1 MHKVTYLYYVKD
13 STILNDSSIVNDSS
27 VKNNIM
33 KKDLTSKV
41 CKKNIL
47 AVRDSLDVLSGK
59 WKLPIIIT
67 LQNGAHGFNELERT
81 IDGITPKLLSK
92 SLKDLEMNGFVKR
105 EVLPSSPV
113 RVYYSLTD
121 YSDSLNEIID
131 ALRDWGLQHREHI
144 INQ

>member
-1 MHKVTYLYYVKD
+1 
-13 STILNDSSIVNDSS
+13 
-27 VKNNIM
+27 M

-47 AVRDSLDVLSGK
+47 AVRDSLEVLNGK

-67 LQNGAHGFNELERT
+67 LQDGPFGFNELEKS

-105 EVLPSSPV
+105 EVIKGSPIQV
-113 RVYYSLTD
+113 HYSLTN
-121 YSDSLNEIID
+121 YSGSLDQIID
-131 ALRDWGLQHREHI
+131 ALRDWGLQHRKHI
-144 INQ
+144 IEQ

>member
-1 MHKVTYLYYVKD
+1 MHKVTYLYYSID
-13 STILNDSSIVNDSS
+13 STILDDSTIISDSFLKYS
-27 VKNNIM
+27 KM

-47 AVRDSLDVLSGK
+47 AVRDSLEVLSGK

-67 LQNGAHGFNELERT
+67 LQSGEHGFNELERT

-113 RVYYSLTD
+113 RVNYSLTD
-121 YSDSLNEIID
+121 YSDSLNEIIE
-131 ALRDWGLQHREHI
+131 ALQEWGLQHRKHI
-144 INQ
+144 IEQ

>member
-1 MHKVTYLYYVKD
+1 MHKVTYLYYSID
-13 STILNDSSIVNDSS
+13 STILDDSTIISDSFLKDS
-27 VKNNIM
+27 KM

-47 AVRDSLDVLSGK
+47 AVRDSLEVLSGK

-67 LQNGAHGFNELERT
+67 LQSGEHGFNELERT

-105 EVLPSSPV
+105 EVVPSSPV
-113 RVYYSLTD
+113 RLNYSLTD
-121 YSDSLNEIID
+121 YSDSLNEIIE
-131 ALRDWGLQHREHI
+131 ALQEWGLQHRKHI
-144 INQ
+144 IEQ